1 MDNPQKSVTGDGFH
15 VRVGEAFASSPPSP
29 PAKPPGMPSQGAG
42 GQDERGSSRQ
52 RQAARHCAQLAIVEL
67 VRER

>member
-42 GQDERGSSRQ
+42 GQDERGRV
-52 RQAARHCAQLAIVEL
+52 QAATGARHRAQLAIVEL